1 MYEYNEYI
9 LSNGLRLVYKK
20 TDSSLASISI
30 AIDAGASRDM
40 EGKLGIAHAT
50 EHMVY
55 KGTKTRSEDEINK
68 SLSEIFGFQNAMTN
82 YPYVIYYGTL
92 LNDDLEN
99 AVELFSDI
107 LINPSFKEEGFK
119 EEMSVIKEEL
129 NEWDEEV
136 SQFCEDILFYNCY
149 KKRRIKYPIIG
160 VKEDLENLT
169 MEDIK
174 VFYNKFYCANNSTVV
189 IASSME
195 FLQIKSIIEKYFGK
209 WNKKFDI
216 DKKVIEEKG
225 ISAKY
230 INKREGINSSKVLI
244 TYDISKLS
252 YKELKNFRIF
262 NELFGE
268 GINSLLF
275 NSLRTKTGLVYDVLT
290 YISNEKHIN
299 LYKITFG
306 TASEKVSEAL
316 NEISSL
322 VLQLEQIIDKL
333 TDEDIKKLVKQLKL
347 RRLFKE
353 EQTIR
358 LTNQLAMYDVMFND
372 YKIYLEEIENLE
384 DISKDTLKAVVK
396 KVLVEPCI
404 QIVQ

>member
-1 MYEYNEYI
+1 MNEYI
-9 LSNGLRLVYKK
+9 LKNGLRLIHKK

-136 SQFCEDILFYNCY
+136 SQFCEDTLFYNCY

-225 ISAKY
+225 ISSKY
-230 INKREGINSSKVLI
+230 INKRKGINSSKVLI

>member
-1 MYEYNEYI
+1 MNEYI
-9 LSNGLRLVYKK
+9 LKNGLRLIHKK

-136 SQFCEDILFYNCY
+136 SQFCEDTLFYNCY

-209 WNKKFDI
+209 WNKKSDI
-216 DKKVIEEKG
+216 DKEVIEEKG
-225 ISAKY
+225 ISSKY
-230 INKREGINSSKVLI
+230 INKRKGINSSKVLI

-252 YKELKNFRIF
+252 YKELKDFRIF

>member
-1 MYEYNEYI
+1 MNEYI
-9 LSNGLRLVYKK
+9 LKNGLRLIHKK

-136 SQFCEDILFYNCY
+136 SQFCEDTLFYNCY

-225 ISAKY
+225 ISSKY